1 MASQPPAYQLPLFYN
16 GLAPLSSQ
24 LHPNH
29 GLKPRGDLGFTVPL
43 FDDCMIRA
51 IPTFKR

>member
-1 MASQPPAYQLPLFYN
+1 MASQPPANQLPLFYN

-29 GLKPRGDLGFTVPL
+29 GLKPRGDLGFT
-43 FDDCMIRA
+43 RGTHA
-51 IPTFKR
+51 IPATA